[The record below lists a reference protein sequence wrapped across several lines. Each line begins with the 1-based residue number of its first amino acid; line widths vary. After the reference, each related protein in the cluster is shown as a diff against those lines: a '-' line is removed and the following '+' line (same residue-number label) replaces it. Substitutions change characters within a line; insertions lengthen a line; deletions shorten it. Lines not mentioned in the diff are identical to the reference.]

1 MKNKEKAKELKSL
14 KECFKQLA
22 FTTPLKQE
30 EIKELKDNGIEET
43 TYNMYIAFK
52 TMQKAINGDAKA
64 LKVYLEQ
71 TGQDTET
78 EFKERELKIKEKLF
92 CKEWANI
99 INAEDRHFNDVKKW
113 GGSGIFEIYEHITDA
128 QTEYEYLL
136 EENKKEL
143 TKELTEI

>member
-22 FTTPLKQE
+22 FNTPLKQE
-30 EIKELKDNGIEET
+30 ELKELKENGIEEN

-71 TGQDTET
+71 TGQDKET

-92 CKEWANI
+92 SKEWAKVLNQ
-99 INAEDRHFNDVKKW
+99 EDHHFNDVQKW
-113 GGSGIFEIYEHITDA
+113 KGSGLFNIYENITSA
-128 QTEYEYLL
+128 EEEYENLL
-136 EENKKEL
+136 EENRKEL
-143 TKELTEI
+143 TQV